1 MLSTKK
7 PLYHAS
13 GCSYAFRCINAAG
26 ASGRNRTRNP
36 RFTKPLRYRCA
47 TLAKPRPAVY
57 HTWTRQLPPGRFCLV
72 SQHLPTN
79 QTKAPRRQLSG
90 PRPPSR
96 ATSHSPAP
104 RTIASS
110 LARVSAS
117 SLSAMVRF
125 SFAARRARARR
136 SSSTSTLSAVNARDE
151 RLATPPPK
159 TVA

>member
-13 GCSYAFRCINAAG
+13 GCSYAFCWTNAAG

-57 HTWTRQLPPGRFCLV
+57 HTWTRQLPPGR
-72 SQHLPTN
+72 
-79 QTKAPRRQLSG
+79 LSG
-90 PRPPSR
+90 FETFFTKPDKSAPAAIVWSTPPSR
-96 ATSHSPAP
+96 TTPYSPAP

-110 LARVSAS
+110 LARVLAS
-117 SLSAMVRF
+117 SLSAIVRF

-136 SSSTSTLSAVNARDE
+136 SSSTSTLSAANARDE